1 MPRSADDVDDE
12 DTTDEHY
19 LAAHDAVLCNMRE
32 KWALLS
38 RLKQEVRRDSSSINP
53 PRRSTGGYKG
63 DYESSRA
70 LKQGDE
76 STARTSN
83 DSVGNASLVYPPE
96 NPVKKRGRPPKH
108 HKAVHFPSRPST

>member
-1 MPRSADDVDDE
+1 MDNE

-19 LAAHDAVLCNMRE
+19 LARHDAVLCNMRE

-53 PRRSTGGYKG
+53 PRRSTGGFKG
-63 DYESSRA
+63 DPENGRV
-70 LKQGDE
+70 LKPGDE
-76 STARTSN
+76 SVARTLN
-83 DSVGNASLVYPPE
+83 DSVSNSSLTYPPE

-108 HKAVHFPSRPST
+108 HKAVHFPSRPPT